1 MEEISQDELEQ
12 LADTLEKV
20 TGVVKK
26 AAEAGKMEELSQD
39 ELMRAPQSKPRK
51 SKVLERSYHN
61 WFYQLNHTYAKC
73 SNPDCIDPR
82 GTDSAMVA
90 EVNGK
95 DMCRFCFLAGWN
107 TADAE

>member
-1 MEEISQDELEQ
+1 VGVEEISSDELEELQ
-12 LADTLEKV
+12 
-20 TGVVKK
+20 
-26 AAEAGKMEELSQD
+26 AEPESRMEELSPEAFD
-39 ELMRAPQSKPRK
+39 EIMRAPQSKPRK

-73 SNPDCIDPR
+73 SNSDCIDPR